1 MKVADIKCFC
11 KGTNSNS
18 FLKEENYSGVI
29 SDLSTITSSLDNSET
44 TLKGEMTGGGLD
56 AAALNLGGFSPL
68 FEMGYNATKNISS
81 ANSSVSEIK
90 EIIESDAKTHMT
102 NEWGKFYQETYKCT
116 EERKKEM
123 DNKQSRYSSIA
134 NNENSTQQQIN
145 SAYKAYSDAKDDYE
159 VHVKK
164 LESIKGS
171 YESLAGTGSAS
182 AALEMDFEKMASN
195 STNTGGGTYPTD
207 GSTNR
212 DVEASV
218 YEELVKL
225 GYSRAGICA
234 ILANMQQESAHFQLT
249 AIGDGGSSFG
259 LCQWHDEGNG
269 RGRWTNL
276 INFCEQNGL
285 DPNTVQGQVAFLDYE
300 LKNDYSDLYNKLK
313 NADDSQETAQELAK
327 RWCIEFER
335 PKNAQ
340 ARANE
345 RAGYVGTY
353 WEKSEGVNAG
363 ASVVSGY
370 TNLSNL
376 DKSNKKKTQAVKT
389 RDYDTTM
396 STGQSATAQNVSSQ
410 IAEYAIN
417 HCPGTTGWCAGAVE
431 RAVTGVTGIDTS
443 GNAKDLLTNNSLER
457 AGYVKLDI
465 DPASSS
471 YQPVPGDVVVCD
483 GGYRSLDGKSGGYS
497 TFGHA
502 QVYTNDGWYSDHKQ
516 DNIYLYSNTNAVYR
530 YKGT

>member
-11 KGTNSNS
+11 KGTDSGS
-18 FLKEENYSGVI
+18 FLKEGDYSGIV
-29 SDLSTITSSLDNSET
+29 SDLSTITSSLDSSET
-44 TLKGEMTGGGLD
+44 ALKGEMTGGGLD

-68 FEMGYNATKNISS
+68 FEMGYNASKNISS
-81 ANSSVSEIK
+81 ANSSISEIK

-116 EERKKEM
+116 EEKRETM
-123 DNKQSRYSSIA
+123 ESKQSHYNSVK
-134 NNENSTQQQIN
+134 NNDKATQSQIN
-145 SAYKAYSDAKDDYE
+145 SAYSAYKNAKDDYE
-159 VHVKK
+159 EHKEK
-164 LESIKGS
+164 LASIKGS
-171 YESLAGTGSAS
+171 YEGLAGSGSA
-182 AALEMDFEKMASN
+182 AKALDMDFESMATS
-195 STNTGGGTYPTD
+195 STNTSGGSYPTD
-207 GSTNR
+207 GSTR
-212 DVEASV
+212 QDVEASV
-218 YEELVKL
+218 YEELLKL

-234 ILANMQQESAHFQLT
+234 ILANMQQESAGFQLT
-249 AIGDGGSSFG
+249 AIGDGGTSFG
-259 LCQWHDEGNG
+259 LCQWHD
-269 RGRWTNL
+269 GRWTNL
-276 INFCEQNGL
+276 NNFCEKNGL

-300 LKNDYSDLYNKLK
+300 LRTGYSDLYNKLQ
-313 NADDSQETAQELAK
+313 NADDSQETAQSLAK

-353 WEKSEGVNAG
+353 WEKSEGVSAG

-376 DKSNKKKTQAVKT
+376 EKSNKKKTQAVKT

-396 STGQSATAQNVSSQ
+396 STGQSAEAQNVSSQ
-410 IAEYAIN
+410 IADYAVN
-417 HCPGTTGWCAGAVE
+417 HCPGTYGWCAGAVE

-443 GNAKDLLTNNSLER
+443 GDAKDLLTNGTLER
-457 AGYVKLDI
+457 AGYVRLDV

-483 GGYRSLDGKSGGYS
+483 EGYRSLDGNSGGYS

-502 QVYTNDGWYSDHKQ
+502 QVYTNNGWYSDHKQ
-516 DNIYLYSNTNAVYR
+516 NNIYLYSNTNAVYR

>member
-11 KGTNSNS
+11 KGTDSGS
-18 FLKEENYSGVI
+18 FLKKGDYSGVV
-29 SDLSTITSSLDNSET
+29 SDLSTITTSLDDSET

-116 EERKKEM
+116 EEKRKEM
-123 DNKQSRYSSIA
+123 ESKKSHYNSVA
-134 NNENSTQQQIN
+134 NNEESTQSQIN
-145 SAYKAYSDAKDDYE
+145 SAYSAYKSAKDDYDE
-159 VHVKK
+159 HVKK

-171 YESLAGTGSAS
+171 YEGLAGSGSA
-182 AALEMDFEKMASN
+182 AGALDMDFENMATN
-195 STNTGGGTYPTD
+195 STNTSGSSYPTD
-207 GSTNR
+207 GSTNQ

-218 YEELVKL
+218 YDELVKL

-234 ILANMQQESAHFQLT
+234 ILANMQAESIGFQLT
-249 AIGDGGSSFG
+249 IIGDYGRSFG
-259 LCQWHDEGNG
+259 LCQWHD
-269 RGRWTNL
+269 GRWTKLN
-276 INFCEQNGL
+276 NFCEENGL

-300 LKNDYSDLYNKLK
+300 LKTDYSDLYNKLQ
-313 NADDSQETAQELAK
+313 NAGDSQEEAQSLAK

-335 PKNAQ
+335 PDEAQ
-340 ARANE
+340 ERAKE

-353 WEKSEGVNAG
+353 WEKTEGVSAG
-363 ASVVSGY
+363 ATVVSGY
-370 TNLSNL
+370 KNLSNL
-376 DKSNKKKTQAVKT
+376 DKANKKKTQAIKT

-396 STGQSATAQNVSSQ
+396 STGQSATAQKVSSQ
-410 IAEYAIN
+410 IADYAVN
-417 HCPGTTGWCAGAVE
+417 HCPGTYGWCAGAVE
-431 RAVTGVTGIDTS
+431 RAVTGVTGINTS
-443 GNAKDLLTNNSLER
+443 GNAKDLLTNGTLEG
-457 AGYVKLDI
+457 AGYVRLDI

-483 GGYRSLDGKSGGYS
+483 AGMRSLDGKSGGYS

-502 QVYTNDGWYSDHKQ
+502 QVYTNNGWYSDHQQ

-530 YKGT
+530 YKGK